1 MIRSFPSLHLRKLL
15 QGLRIVQREIALH
28 LVHHLHNP
36 NALQL
41 ASKILYKI
49 NQEATRRLL
58 EELKTTKTEKKSFTK
73 LNDVTWEDT
82 ESTTTNSVSIEWKL
96 LSNAM
101 NEESGLEKRLI
112 RIDAMTP
119 NFVMVVSSCLW

>member
-15 QGLRIVQREIALH
+15 QGLRVVQREVALH

-41 ASKILYKI
+41 ASEVLYKV
-49 NQEATRRLL
+49 NQSDGRPL
-58 EELKTTKTEKKSFTK
+58 EELRTTKTEKKSFTK
-73 LNDVTWEDT
+73 LSDVTWEDT
-82 ESTTTNSVSIEWKL
+82 ESTITNSVSIEWKL

-101 NEESGLEKRLI
+101 NEERGLERRLI
-112 RIDAMTP
+112 ITDAMTP
-119 NFVMVVSSCLW
+119 NFITVVSSCL

>member
-15 QGLRIVQREIALH
+15 QGLRVVQREVALH

-41 ASKILYKI
+41 ASEVLYKI
-49 NQEATRRLL
+49 NQSDGRLL
-58 EELKTTKTEKKSFTK
+58 EELRTTKTEKKSFTK
-73 LNDVTWEDT
+73 LSDVTWEDT
-82 ESTTTNSVSIEWKL
+82 ESTITNSVSIEWKL

-101 NEESGLEKRLI
+101 NEERGLERRLI
-112 RIDAMTP
+112 ITDAMTP
-119 NFVMVVSSCLW
+119 NFITVVSSCL